1 MSVMMQ
7 QMQELVAQ
15 LNQYAYDYYVLDNPR
30 ISDGEYDA
38 LYDKL
43 LLMEKEQGIVLPDS
57 PTRRVGGPVLEGFEK
72 HTHLA
77 PLYSLDKAQNIEEI
91 RAWERRNEKIAGP
104 AAEYIF

>member
-72 HTHLA
+72 HTLLA
-77 PLYSLDKAQNIEEI
+77 PQ
-91 RAWERRNEKIAGP
+91 
-104 AAEYIF
+104 

>member
-43 LLMEKEQGIVLPDS
+43 LLMEKEQGIDRFPLQKIGRMIIMKTRCEKKEAPPCEEPAGHLLYCRGHVSAPQPLSS
-57 PTRRVGGPVLEGFEK
+57 PRP
-72 HTHLA
+72 
-77 PLYSLDKAQNIEEI
+77 
-91 RAWERRNEKIAGP
+91 
-104 AAEYIF
+104 

>member
-57 PTRRVGGPVLEGFEK
+57 LTRRVGGPVLEGFEK
-72 HTHLA
+72 A
-77 PLYSLDKAQNIEEI
+77 YASGASI
-91 RAWERRNEKIAGP
+91 
-104 AAEYIF
+104 